1 MGRFAIIAVITLLFS
16 LSIVGYNMN
25 RRATSAVNNYTN
37 YYSETRAEDVASS
50 AAEIFIRKLNEDPTM
65 RGTYT
70 IDPLLQGSATVRIDS
85 ITGVYD
91 TLAGQALDTLMMT
104 SVGVF
109 DGDSDVIMN
118 KLYPVPLQIPT
129 PPGAVSMSAG
139 KSVSIE
145 IGGHAT
151 TSGIDTNVINGSPA
165 PDSVAGV
172 AINSATPSSNIS
184 VDDNVFGK
192 GGMVP
197 DTMRVSGTANYTTF
211 ANAMIRLATVYSGE
225 TFSSGTLGTD
235 LAPQITYF
243 TGDTHITGPVTG
255 SGILIV
261 DGALNISGQFT
272 FHGLVI
278 VYGTTTISASS
289 TSSYT
294 QEGASAI
301 YGGVVVAGEN
311 ASYSQQGS
319 ALVRYSSAAIQN
331 VQDKTVG
338 KYLIMDWW
346 Q

>member
-1 MGRFAIIAVITLLFS
+1 MLLFS

-50 AAEIFIRKLNEDPTM
+50 AAEIFIRKLNEYPTI
-65 RGTYT
+65 RGTFT
-70 IDPLLQGSATVRIDS
+70 IDPLLQGSATVEIDS

-91 TLAGQALDTLMMT
+91 TLAGQSLDTLLMT

-118 KLYPVPLQIPT
+118 KLYPVPLQIP
-129 PPGAVSMSAG
+129 PPLGAVSMSAG
-139 KSVSIE
+139 KSASIE
-145 IGGHAT
+145 IGGNAT
-151 TSGIDTNVINGSPA
+151 TSGVDTNVINGSPA

-172 AINSATPSSNIS
+172 AINSSTPSSSIS
-184 VDDNVFGK
+184 VNDNVFGK
-192 GGMVP
+192 GGLVP
-197 DTMRVSGTANYTTF
+197 DTMRVSGSPNYTAF
-211 ANAMIRLATVYSGE
+211 ASAMIRLATVYSGE
-225 TFSSGTLGTD
+225 SFSSGTLGTD
-235 LAPQITYF
+235 SAPQITYF

-261 DGALNISGQFT
+261 DGSLNISGQFT

-278 VYGTTTISASS
+278 VYGTTSISTSS
-289 TSSYT
+289 TSFT
-294 QEGASAI
+294 QEGSSAI

-311 ASYSQQGS
+311 TTYSQRGN

>member
-1 MGRFAIIAVITLLFS
+1 MGRFAIIAVVMLLFS

-37 YYSETRAEDVASS
+37 YYGETRAEDVASS
-50 AAEIFIRKLNEDPTM
+50 AAEIFIRKLNDDPTM

-70 IDPLLQGSATVRIDS
+70 IDPLLEGSATVQIDS
-85 ITGVYD
+85 ITGIYD
-91 TLAGQALDTLMMT
+91 TLAGQTLDTLMMT
-104 SVGVF
+104 SIGVY

-118 KLYPVPLQIPT
+118 KLYPVPLQIPS

-139 KSVSIE
+139 KSVTIE
-145 IGGHAT
+145 VGGNAT

-184 VDDNVFGK
+184 VNDNVFGR

-197 DTMRVSGTANYTTF
+197 DTMRVSGSPNYTAF
-211 ANAMIRLATVYSGE
+211 ANAMIRLAKVYSGQ
-225 TFSSGTLGTD
+225 TFSSGALGTD
-235 LAPQITYF
+235 ASPQITYF
-243 TGDTHITGPVTG
+243 TGNTNIAGPVTG

-261 DGALNISGQFT
+261 DGSLNISGKFT

-278 VYGTTTISASS
+278 VYGTTIISTSS
-289 TSSYT
+289 TSFT
-294 QEGASAI
+294 QEGSSAI

-311 ASYSQQGS
+311 TTYSQRGNS
-319 ALVRYSSAAIQN
+319 LVRYSKAAIQN